1 MLIPKRRLVVA
12 MLLGFVDVPQRPL
25 QLLLEASPAFDLSLL
40 FSTCHGPDT
49 TIMVCVYVKRTFL
62 LLYGCIINDLVESC
76 FVFLFLGARFA

>member
-1 MLIPKRRLVVA
+1 

-62 LLYGCIINDLVESC
+62 LLYGCIINDPVEKNDLVESC
-76 FVFLFLGARFA
+76 FVFLFLGARFAWDP